1 MAGNKSK
8 TPNKREMRNLRVQ
21 QFIFIAIG
29 VMVILSMIISLVAN

>member
-21 QFIFIAIG
+21 QFVFIAIG